1 MTTEVTQDAGP
12 NEDTEEA
19 APEAPEGLLG
29 RVVSVQACMA
39 LLCLVSIVSCS
50 LVTSLTFDSVY
61 SEALDDT
68 RETCDRSLAL
78 LSSSSLLALKTSSA
92 LLMDYNAVSFSNTM
106 RNFVERGFDTAFT
119 VKGFALTTFARANKS
134 DEAMWRSIAAP
145 HLYVMVKGLDQM
157 RKDGQRSP
165 VSAVSLT
172 GAGFT
177 YGFII
182 PNNINAQFI
191 TAFVTRPGELVP
203 TFGPVFTPDGISPPA
218 FSRPFGGQ
226 AADHVQYMTR
236 IIKPGE
242 TKMTTLEV
250 VGGYLV
256 FPISSTIPD
265 LNNPGA
271 LMSTLMY
278 MTLFPFDAILRDMAS
293 STKNNPDARL
303 RAFTLLRSSWMPDAL
318 RAEGYATPEKFAHA
332 GLLTGVTHGN
342 ATKSRWGFD
351 SLVGQ
356 NTTLYTPRKAV
367 EAEDGVIR
375 GLALHL
381 EEHGYEHAK
390 EEGIHSVVVDVDG
403 VNETHYVGVYNITDY
418 AKGLDWWLVVSMD
431 ERSLLK
437 EVLKTR
443 TDVGVI
449 IEVERD
455 KVKNDIDAKVTVA
468 IIIVV
473 VMALV
478 LVVVSLHTTAVVLNP
493 IKKIQHAMHRV
504 AKMELDGHGVTSL
517 SRLYEARTMQRDFL
531 SMVASLREFRA
542 YVPSAILGSS
552 SSASLATT
560 AAPPQGNIAIMFTDI
575 VSSTELWKRSVD
587 EMNVALELHNEIIR
601 DCCRAEEGYE
611 VKTIGDSF
619 MVSFADPLSAARCA
633 LSIQTQFAQAV
644 WPTGLDL
651 PPAGMAIRI
660 GLNHGSCISEENPVT
675 TRVDYRGS
683 TVNMASR
690 LEGKAMPGTTC
701 VSTDTFAVIQAELT
715 RAGTA
720 ILHNYGTH
728 TLKGLGQ
735 HTLHLLVPK
744 TQEHRMSKS
753 TSDCVDKEAMLQKS
767 GDNSSSVGS
776 ASARSSSVFKLA
788 RIPLIKTGL
797 RVDRSSV
804 TVAVCRLALGLQ
816 TDSLLFE
823 RASTMVRAGAEAAS
837 FSCGVV
843 DSVAGDSMT
852 ILWNASKANKNH
864 MLSGLTFVAQVQK
877 RTEGVMRVGLATGSV
892 LHGNVG
898 TVKNRFAT
906 VFGVPVAAAGAVAE
920 LAHALET
927 CAIYAD
933 CMPITAGSA
942 RSQDIGGLRV
952 IDLWREKESQL
963 LIEVSVMDMQ
973 LLHDEL
979 GMWDEPDRE
988 QIQRAQKQS
997 KLIHDYCDGPS
1008 PSIITELSQLA
1019 ETFGDTI
1026 LVVCH

>member
-1 MTTEVTQDAGP
+1 MTSELSQHAGLAEVTD
-12 NEDTEEA
+12 EA
-19 APEAPEGLLG
+19 AAEVQEGLWS
-29 RVVSVQACMA
+29 RIVSVQACMA

-68 RETCDRSLAL
+68 RETCDSSLAL

-92 LLMDYNAVSFSNTM
+92 VLMDYNAVSFVNTM
-106 RNFVERGFDTAFT
+106 RNFVERGFDTSFT
-119 VKGFALTTFARANKS
+119 VKGFSLTTFARANKS
-134 DEAMWRSIAAP
+134 DEAMWKSIAAP
-145 HLYVMVKGLDQM
+145 HLYVIVNGLHQM
-157 RKDGQRSP
+157 LKDGQQSP

-172 GAGFT
+172 GGGFT
-177 YGFII
+177 YGLIL
-182 PNNINAQFI
+182 PNNLNAQFI
-191 TAFVTRPGELVP
+191 TAFVSRPGELVP
-203 TFGPVFTPDGISPPA
+203 TFGPVFTPDGLSPPA
-218 FSRPFGGQ
+218 LSRPFGPQ
-226 AADHVQYMTR
+226 AADHVSYLQR

-242 TKMTTLEV
+242 TKMTSLDV
-250 VGGYLV
+250 IGGYLV
-256 FPISSTIPD
+256 FPIAGTMPD
-265 LNNPGA
+265 LHNPGA
-271 LMSTLMY
+271 LMSSLAY
-278 MTLFPFDAILRDMAS
+278 MTLSPFDNILHNMAS
-293 STKNNPDARL
+293 NTQNGARL
-303 RAFTLLRSSWMPDAL
+303 RAFTLLRSSWMVDAL
-318 RAEGYATPEKFAHA
+318 RAEGYATPEKFEQA
-332 GLLTGVTHGN
+332 GILTGVTHGN

-351 SLVGQ
+351 DFVGK

-375 GLALHL
+375 GLAVHL

-390 EEGIHSVVVDVDG
+390 EEGIHPVVVDVDG
-403 VNETHYVGVYNITDY
+403 ENETHYVGVYNITDHT
-418 AKGLDWWLVVSMD
+418 KGLDWWLVVSMD

-443 TDVGVI
+443 TDVTAT
-449 IEVERD
+449 IEVEQD
-455 KVKNDIDAKVTVA
+455 KVKDDIDEKVTVA
-468 IIIVV
+468 IIVV
-473 VMALV
+473 VALA
-478 LVVVSLHTTAVVLNP
+478 LALLVVSLHTTTVVLKP
-493 IKKIQHAMHRV
+493 IKKIQHALHRV
-504 AKMELDGHGVTSL
+504 ARMELDGHGVSRL

-531 SMVASLREFRA
+531 SMVDSLREFRA

-552 SSASLATT
+552 SSSSLTT
-560 AAPPQGNIAIMFTDI
+560 VIAPPQGNIAIMFTDI
-575 VSSTELWKRSVD
+575 QSSTELWKRSVD
-587 EMNVALELHNEIIR
+587 EMNIALEQHNEIIR

-633 LSIQTQFAQAV
+633 LSIQSKFAQAV

-651 PPAGMAIRI
+651 PPSGMVIRI

-675 TRVDYRGS
+675 ARVDYRGS

-701 VSTDTFAVIQAELT
+701 VSADTFAAIQAEVV

-720 ILHNYGTH
+720 MLHNYGTH

-735 HTLHLLVPK
+735 HTLYLLVPK
-744 TQEHRMSKS
+744 TQEHRTLTS
-753 TSDCVDKEAMLQKS
+753 TSDCVDQEALRQKS
-767 GDNSSSVGS
+767 SDNNSSSG
-776 ASARSSSVFKLA
+776 SARSSSAIIKLA

-823 RASTMVRAGAEAAS
+823 RASTMVRAGAEAAG

-843 DSVAGDSMT
+843 DSVAGNSMT
-852 ILWNASKANKNH
+852 ILWNASKTNKNH
-864 MLSGLTFVAQVQK
+864 VLSGLTFVTQVQK

-892 LHGNVG
+892 LYGNVG

-906 VFGVPVAAAGAVAE
+906 VFGVPVAAAAAVAE
-920 LAHALET
+920 LAHALQT
-927 CAIYAD
+927 YAIYAD
-933 CMPITAGSA
+933 CMPTAGSA
-942 RSQDIGGLRV
+942 RLPDMGGLRV
-952 IDLWREKESQL
+952 IDLWKEAESQL
-963 LIEVSVMDMQ
+963 LIEVSMMDIQ

-979 GMWDEPDRE
+979 GMWDEPDTE
-988 QIQRAQKQS
+988 QIQRAQKQN
-997 KLIHDYCDGPS
+997 KLIHSYCNDPS
-1008 PSIITELSQLA
+1008 SSTLTELSQLA
-1019 ETFGDTI
+1019 ETFDDAL